1 MRGSPLTG
9 GGGVA
14 GHTAV
19 QASHLPTQAPAAPK
33 GARALGRPAQDQG
46 PIPIREA
53 ASDSE
58 PGAQGNGACG
68 AYLTTSVAL
77 NPADDKAWQGLSS
90 DQEVQASAVNGLSP
104 DFLLTAGL

>member
-14 GHTAV
+14 A
-19 QASHLPTQAPAAPK
+19 TQPCRPRTCLHRAPAAPK